1 MISQV
6 HATTP
11 PRSIDVRR
19 ALVAS
24 GIVSKTDPA
33 ALTRWCRQL
42 KPVRFPA
49 GHVIATGGDDGGRL
63 YVIMSGKVKASIC
76 RQGGCELLL
85 TVLGR
90 HEIFGVVSL
99 FEPVAGETRITA
111 LTEVLAVPIERGQ
124 LLSWMAECPELSAR
138 MMRLFARRAK
148 ERTDALTD
156 FVSADIRGRVA
167 SRLSLLKRRFG
178 QREGEVVR
186 IVHEMTMED
195 FSRLVGVLPEVVR
208 NALSDFENQGWI
220 SLDDDS
226 VVVIDSQALS
236 SCRNPLSGNDFRD
249 FDVEFYGAGV
259 GRETA
264 FAGWCPAALVISAG
278 NRRVRN
284 KSRSMIVPSELKRV
298 PQLINSV
305 RR

>member
-1 MISQV
+1 VVSQV
-6 HATTP
+6 PATTP

-19 ALVAS
+19 ALIAS
-24 GIVSKTDPA
+24 GIVGKSDPA

-85 TVLGR
+85 AVLGSY
-90 HEIFGVVSL
+90 EIFGVVSL
-99 FEPVAGETRITA
+99 FEPVARETRITA

-138 MMRLFARRAK
+138 TLRLFARRAK
-148 ERTDALTD
+148 EMTDALTD
-156 FVSADIRGRVA
+156 FASADVRGRVA

-178 QREGEVVR
+178 RREVEVVR

-195 FSRLVGVLPEVVR
+195 FSCLVGVSPEVVR
-208 NALSDFENQGWI
+208 NTLGNLENQGWI
-220 SLDDDS
+220 RLDDDS
-226 VVVIDSQALS
+226 VVVVDSQALAS
-236 SCRNPLSGNDFRD
+236 LRS
-249 FDVEFYGAGV
+249 
-259 GRETA
+259 
-264 FAGWCPAALVISAG
+264 
-278 NRRVRN
+278 
-284 KSRSMIVPSELKRV
+284 KSM
-298 PQLINSV
+298 
-305 RR
+305 

>member
-24 GIVSKTDPA
+24 GLVSKSDPA
-33 ALTRWCRQL
+33 ALTRWCREL

-49 GHVIATGGDDGGRL
+49 GHVIASGGDNGGRL
-63 YVIMSGKVKASIC
+63 FVIMSGKVKASIC

-99 FEPVAGETRITA
+99 FEPVARETRITA
-111 LTEVLAVPIERGQ
+111 LTEVLAVPIEREQ

-138 MMRLFARRAK
+138 TLRLFARRAK
-148 ERTDALTD
+148 EMTDAMTA

-195 FSRLVGVLPEVVR
+195 FARLVGVSPAMVR
-208 NALSDFENQGWI
+208 NTLGDLENQGWI
-220 SLDDDS
+220 RLDDDS
-226 VVVIDSQALS
+226 VVVVDSQAL
-236 SCRNPLSGNDFRD
+236 
-249 FDVEFYGAGV
+249 A
-259 GRETA
+259 
-264 FAGWCPAALVISAG
+264 
-278 NRRVRN
+278 
-284 KSRSMIVPSELKRV
+284 
-298 PQLINSV
+298 SV
-305 RR
+305 RSKST

>member
-1 MISQV
+1 MVSQLP
-6 HATTP
+6 ATTR
-11 PRSIDVRR
+11 PRPIDVRR

-24 GIVSKTDPA
+24 GIVSKSDPA

-49 GHVIATGGDDGGRL
+49 GHVIANGGDDGGRL

-85 TVLGR
+85 AVLGR
-90 HEIFGVVSL
+90 NEIFGVVSL

-138 MMRLFARRAK
+138 TLRLFARRAK
-148 ERTDALTD
+148 EMTDALTD
-156 FVSADIRGRVA
+156 FASADIRGRVA

-178 QREGEVVR
+178 RQEGEVGR

-195 FSRLVGVLPEVVR
+195 FAPLFGVSPEVVR
-208 NALSDFENQGWI
+208 NALGDFENQGWI
-220 SLDDDS
+220 RLDDDS
-226 VVVIDSQALS
+226 VVVIDSQAL
-236 SCRNPLSGNDFRD
+236 
-249 FDVEFYGAGV
+249 A
-259 GRETA
+259 
-264 FAGWCPAALVISAG
+264 
-278 NRRVRN
+278 
-284 KSRSMIVPSELKRV
+284 
-298 PQLINSV
+298 SV
-305 RR
+305 RAQNT